1 MQGLV
6 SNRVAVCWKR
16 KVILWIKI
24 LTIFLS
30 YVRPLSTSRIIFITF
45 HASSRVALCIFYAF
59 RILQIPRAL
68 YFSFVFLYSPDFLIL
83 LSFLYF
89 FPFLR
94 LASISFD
101 RCNFCAEPLFKLSTL
116 SVCFGKPDHSN
127 LATLASWKLVA
138 ETIEPVH
145 RTDMWKNINRKTR
158 NSYDDTSEY
167 SLL

>member
-30 YVRPLSTSRIIFITF
+30 YVWPLSTSRIIFVTF
-45 HASSRVALCIFYAF
+45 HANSCVALCIFYAF

-83 LSFLYF
+83 LLFLYF
-89 FPFLR
+89 FLFLR
-94 LASISFD
+94 LASISFEQ
-101 RCNFCAEPLFKLSTL
+101 FFKLSTL
-116 SVCFGKPDHSN
+116 SVCFGKPDRSN
-127 LATLASWKLVA
+127 LAILASWKLVV
-138 ETIEPVH
+138 ETVVPVH

-158 NSYDDTSEY
+158 NSYDDTSKY

>member
-30 YVRPLSTSRIIFITF
+30 YVWPLSTSRIIFVTF
-45 HASSRVALCIFYAF
+45 HASSCVALCIFYAF
-59 RILQIPRAL
+59 HILQIPRAL

-83 LSFLYF
+83 LLFLYF
-89 FPFLR
+89 SPFLR
-94 LASISFD
+94 PASISFD
-101 RCNFCAEPLFKLSTL
+101 RCNFCAEQFFKLSTS
-116 SVCFGKPDHSN
+116 SVYFGKPDHSN
-127 LATLASWKLVA
+127 LTILASWKLVV
-138 ETIEPVH
+138 ETVEPVH

-158 NSYDDTSEY
+158 NSYDDASKY

>member
-1 MQGLV
+1 MYERFYLFTQRTIMQGLV

-94 LASISFD
+94 LALISFD
-101 RCNFCAEPLFKLSTL
+101 QCTFQ
-116 SVCFGKPDHSN
+116 
-127 LATLASWKLVA
+127 
-138 ETIEPVH
+138 I
-145 RTDMWKNINRKTR
+145 INVVSMFRKTGSFEPGDSCILQTR
-158 NSYDDTSEY
+158 RWNYRARTSYGYVEKY
-167 SLL
+167 KP